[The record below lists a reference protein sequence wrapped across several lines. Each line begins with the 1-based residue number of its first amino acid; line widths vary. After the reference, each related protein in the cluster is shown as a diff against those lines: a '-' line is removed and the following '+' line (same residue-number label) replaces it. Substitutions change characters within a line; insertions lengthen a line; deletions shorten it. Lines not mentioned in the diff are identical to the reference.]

1 MRPLISTSLFSL
13 HLFAILLFSSSF
25 ITSSSSSSVA
35 WAAEDGSA
43 AQKPYLHLRH
53 ARGLLRGV
61 AGEKLEEADNLAR
74 SQPEGVLIPLDQQ
87 QNPPQSPSPTIPT
100 HKALSPLQ
108 VAQSQIT
115 PAPSLQKRQDNNNN
129 NQNQGQIN
137 ALSDDIR
144 RLSESFRSV
153 SQASQQV
160 SQSSQ
165 QLSQSLQQATQRLIQ
180 TEASIAS
187 LRAQKDVAEQASR
200 SATQQANDASRR
212 ADEASASADRAVSAA
227 FSEAS
232 RSASEM
238 MASITREMAASASS
252 AIAQASEAASRIL
265 QVQAQATTG
274 SDSGTATTPAPGGG
288 GDASQAAQGAP
299 SSGVSLTPAQ
309 VALAVVGGILG
320 GALVTIVGVVLVLR
334 LKRKKKERERM
345 RLGGKEERGYP
356 PAAIT
361 AVRGPLPPV
370 VGDYKMADYDD
381 ESNYSNSPPPS
392 SRYSAVGYPPDIK
405 EPQPPPPAAVV
416 VGRSTSTGRKP
427 GVGVGRGGPGGFK
440 LGDPPGPKSK
450 FTLFPSPSAT
460 STSPRSGGSPN
471 ARGSKANF
479 PSLDTWL
486 RNGTTVSPFAT
497 VDKAGAAA
505 LGVGIATTTE
515 GTGRKSPEWPIR
527 RS

>member
-13 HLFAILLFSSSF
+13 HLLSVLLFTSF
-25 ITSSSSSSVA
+25 FATPSSSSVA

-43 AQKPYLHLRH
+43 AAPNPYLHLRH
-53 ARGLLRGV
+53 ARRLIRGGIT
-61 AGEKLEEADNLAR
+61 GEEELEEADNNLAR
-74 SQPEGVLIPLDQQ
+74 SQPSEQPEEVLITLNQQ
-87 QNPPQSPSPTIPT
+87 PTIPA
-100 HKALSPLQ
+100 HKAALSPLQ

-115 PAPSLQKRQDNNNN
+115 PAPSLHQKRQDNN
-129 NQNQGQIN
+129 NQGQIN

-180 TEASIAS
+180 TEASIAA

-238 MASITREMAASASS
+238 MASVTREMAASASS

-265 QVQAQATTG
+265 QVQAQATG
-274 SDSGTATTPAPGGG
+274 SGTTATTPASSGGE
-288 GDASQAAQGAP
+288 APQAQGAP
-299 SSGVSLTPAQ
+299 SSSGVGLTPAQ

-334 LKRKKKERERM
+334 FKRKKKEKERM
-345 RLGGKEERGYP
+345 RLGGKEEEEEEGRGYP
-356 PAAIT
+356 A

-370 VGDYKMADYDD
+370 VGDYKVADYDD

-392 SRYSAVGYPPDIK
+392 SRYSAVGYPPDVKIK
-405 EPQPPPPAAVV
+405 EPQPPPPAAAAVV
-416 VGRSTSTGRKP
+416 QSTGRKP
-427 GVGVGRGGPGGFK
+427 GVGVGTGGGPRPGGGFK
-440 LGDPPGPKSK
+440 LGDPPGPRSLK

-460 STSPRSGGSPN
+460 SSGGSPN
-471 ARGSKANF
+471 ARGSRANF